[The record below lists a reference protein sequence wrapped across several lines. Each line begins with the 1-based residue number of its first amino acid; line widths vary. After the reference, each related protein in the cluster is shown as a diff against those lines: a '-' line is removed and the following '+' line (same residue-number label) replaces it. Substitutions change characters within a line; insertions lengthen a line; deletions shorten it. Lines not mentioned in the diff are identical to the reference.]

1 MTNPTMLNP
10 RMLINRLSFWVA
22 LALAVALPTSA
33 SAQSDPFESSADDNS
48 GITEVLP
55 QSSILLSI
63 GSSEQLM
70 QEAEAAVAVQD
81 YGTAISKLQ
90 EARQLLGQLSGFYR
104 DLSELFTGI
113 DNRISDSH
121 RDKALA
127 TAQMRDEATF
137 QLALVHRAQN
147 QPELAVP
154 LLIEIVRSQQP
165 TRNLGQRAYQ
175 QLFELGFV
183 DVPYPRN
190 QASESAN

>member
-1 MTNPTMLNP
+1 
-10 RMLINRLSFWVA
+10 MLINKLSFWAVLT
-22 LALAVALPTSA
+22 LAIALP
-33 SAQSDPFESSADDNS
+33 AQAQNNAANPAEGNPQV
-48 GITEVLP
+48 TEVLP

-63 GSSEQLM
+63 ESSERLM
-70 QEAEAAVAVQD
+70 QEAEAAIAVQD

-90 EARQLLGQLSGFYR
+90 EVRQLLGQLSGFYR

-121 RDKALA
+121 REKALA

-154 LLIEIVRSQQP
+154 LLVEIVRSQQP

-183 DVPYPRN
+183 DAPYPRN
-190 QASESAN
+190 QASE

>member
-1 MTNPTMLNP
+1 MTNSTMLYP
-10 RMLINRLSFWVA
+10 HMLINRLSFWVA
-22 LALAVALPTSA
+22 LTLAIALPTTAQAQDNAA
-33 SAQSDPFESSADDNS
+33 SSGNS
-48 GITEVLP
+48 NSQITEVLP

-63 GSSEQLM
+63 ESSERLM
-70 QEAEAAVAVQD
+70 QEAEAAIAVQD
-81 YGTAISKLQ
+81 YPTAIAKLQ
-90 EARQLLGQLSGFYR
+90 EVRQLLGQLSGFYR

-121 RDKALA
+121 REKALA

-183 DVPYPRN
+183 DAPYPRN
-190 QASESAN
+190 QASE